1 MSQSN
6 KCHTRGVYTPH
17 FCYNRIVQPTKDM
30 TDDIKEEKKK
40 KKLTDKDPLTLEEIK
55 AACDMFFPLFNA
67 VKAQLPEDAELKD
80 QIKIME
86 SVAQIAVLLRKNNNK
101 ETGDDAEFIFG
112 FNKANKKE
120 EETTDE

>member
-1 MSQSN
+1 
-6 KCHTRGVYTPH
+6 
-17 FCYNRIVQPTKDM
+17 M

-55 AACDMFFPLFNA
+55 AACDIFFPLFNA
-67 VKAQLPEDAELKD
+67 VKLELPDDTDLKD
-80 QIKIME
+80 QIKIVNNK
-86 SVAQIAVLLRKNNNK
+86 SITVLLRKNNNK
-101 ETGDDAEFIFG
+101 ETDDDAEFIFG

>member
-1 MSQSN
+1 M
-6 KCHTRGVYTPH
+6 TD
-17 FCYNRIVQPTKDM
+17 TKD
-30 TDDIKEEKKK
+30 KK

-86 SVAQIAVLLRKNNNK
+86 SVAQIAVLLRKLDDK
-101 ETGDDAEFIFG
+101 KPGDDSEFIFG
-112 FNKANKKE
+112 FNKSVKKE
-120 EETTDE
+120 EESDDE

>member
-1 MSQSN
+1 M
-6 KCHTRGVYTPH
+6 
-17 FCYNRIVQPTKDM
+17 
-30 TDDIKEEKKK
+30 
-40 KKLTDKDPLTLEEIK
+40 TDKDPLTLEEIK

-67 VKAQLPEDAELKD
+67 VKLELPDDADLKD

-101 ETGDDAEFIFG
+101 ETDDAEFIFG